1 MPYHV
6 TSLVAAAA
14 EAPRAI
20 ATRAISARAISCPF
34 SVGFILPENNPAR
47 SDRCE
52 VLAAYWYGIW
62 NLEKSYIPGIFPEY
76 SQVKHM
82 SDIFLD
88 IPGICRPC
96 FYASNM
102 SGICLTYTFRVIW
115 RLSLEYS
122 RHILSES
129 FENML
134 GIFLAY
140 SSASDSACSSNAL
153 GMQLRTY
160 FWRQGNLMIGTIR
173 GSLRHTGA

>member
-1 MPYHV
+1 M
-6 TSLVAAAA
+6 SAASGRT
-14 EAPRAI
+14 PR
-20 ATRAISARAISCPF
+20 RLN
-34 SVGFILPENNPAR
+34 ILLPI
-47 SDRCE
+47 
-52 VLAAYWYGIW
+52 IW

-96 FYASNM
+96 IYASNI

-140 SSASDSACSSNAL
+140 SSASESACSSNAF

-160 FWRQGNLMIGTIR
+160 FGRQGNLMIGAIR
-173 GSLRHTGA
+173 GRHTGQRHSCSRCSTMWHSIDCDCHCGCSDSDGQENIMITMMYT

>member
-1 MPYHV
+1 MALH
-6 TSLVAAAA
+6 
-14 EAPRAI
+14 R
-20 ATRAISARAISCPF
+20 
-34 SVGFILPENNPAR
+34 IL
-47 SDRCE
+47 
-52 VLAAYWYGIW
+52 Y
-62 NLEKSYIPGIFPEY
+62 SYIPGIFLEY

-82 SDIFLD
+82 SDIFQD

-102 SGICLTYTFRVIW
+102 YGICSTYTIQVIW

-140 SSASDSACSSNAL
+140 FSARQSACSSNAFW
-153 GMQLRTY
+153 MQLRTY
-160 FWRQGNLMIGTIR
+160 FGRQVNLMIGAIR
-173 GSLRHTGA
+173 GRHTGPGQRRSCRRCSSTM

>member
-1 MPYHV
+1 M
-6 TSLVAAAA
+6 
-14 EAPRAI
+14 
-20 ATRAISARAISCPF
+20 IS
-34 SVGFILPENNPAR
+34 
-47 SDRCE
+47 
-52 VLAAYWYGIW
+52 YIW
-62 NLEKSYIPGIFPEY
+62 NLEKPYIPGIFPEY

-88 IPGICRPC
+88 ISGICRPC
-96 FYASNM
+96 IYASNM

-140 SSASDSACSSNAL
+140 SSASESACSSNAF

-160 FWRQGNLMIGTIR
+160 FWRQGNLMIGAIR
-173 GSLRHTGA
+173 GRHTGQRHSCRRCSTMWHSIDCDCHCGCSDRDGQENIMITMMYT

>member
-1 MPYHV
+1 
-6 TSLVAAAA
+6 
-14 EAPRAI
+14 
-20 ATRAISARAISCPF
+20 
-34 SVGFILPENNPAR
+34 
-47 SDRCE
+47 
-52 VLAAYWYGIW
+52 
-62 NLEKSYIPGIFPEY
+62 
-76 SQVKHM
+76 M

-140 SSASDSACSSNAL
+140 SSASESACSSNAF

-160 FWRQGNLMIGTIR
+160 FWRQGNLMIGAIR
-173 GSLRHTGA
+173 GRHTGQRHSCRRCSTMWHSIDCDCHCGCSDRDGQENIMITMMYT